1 MKDEN
6 NNMSLTQQSISR
18 LSLAFMKKETQGNLS
33 GCDLEHCSVFY
44 IRKGKV
50 VVRNSRMRIKK
61 YCKSDLE
68 TFALEG

>member
-1 MKDEN
+1 
-6 NNMSLTQQSISR
+6 
-18 LSLAFMKKETQGNLS
+18 MKKETQGNVS
-33 GCDLEHCSVFY
+33 GCVLEHSSGFY

-50 VVRNSRMRIKK
+50 AVRNSRMRIKK